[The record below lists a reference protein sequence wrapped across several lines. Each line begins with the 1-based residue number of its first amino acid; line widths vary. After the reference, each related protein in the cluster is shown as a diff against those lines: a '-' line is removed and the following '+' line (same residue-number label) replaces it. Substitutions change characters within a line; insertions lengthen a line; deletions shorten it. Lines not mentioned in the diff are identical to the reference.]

1 MDSTDDN
8 TIGPCDTIY
17 SLGDVVHTLFA
28 KAHTLELWF
37 CLGRHDDLI
46 QSLKSD
52 KELYNPI
59 YKEQLNELKD
69 FLKNPDEHFDLFIQ
83 VFREYWDINNS
94 FCRSHCDDCDYHTMQ
109 DFLIPIVSDLEY
121 ILERVP
127 RHDYETMHEENKEFY
142 HELNKY
148 ICKPER
154 IERIAGQY
162 GIEFFDYLD
171 AIAV

>member
-17 SLGDVVHTLFA
+17 SLGDVVYTLFA
-28 KAHTLELWF
+28 KAPTLELWRW
-37 CLGRHDDLI
+37 LGRHVDLI
-46 QSLKSD
+46 QSLKND

-59 YKEQLNELKD
+59 YTEQLNELKN
-69 FLKNPDEHFDLFIQ
+69 FLKEPEEHLELFIETYWEYMEIKDS
-83 VFREYWDINNS
+83 FR
-94 FCRSHCDDCDYHTMQ
+94 RHDCDECAYYTLQ
-109 DFLIPIVSDLEY
+109 DFFIPIVSELEY

-127 RHDYETMHEENKEFY
+127 RHDYETMHEKNKEFY

-171 AIAV
+171 AIDV